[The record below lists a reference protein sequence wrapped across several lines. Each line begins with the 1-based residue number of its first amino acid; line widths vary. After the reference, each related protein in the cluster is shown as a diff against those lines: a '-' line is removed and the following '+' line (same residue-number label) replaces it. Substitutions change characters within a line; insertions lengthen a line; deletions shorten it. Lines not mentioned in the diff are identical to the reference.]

1 MPPFTLDLL
10 LSSLFLAATSLSS
23 RAVAWLPSASRQ
35 RWLPWL
41 QALAVGLLLGD
52 AFLHVLPHA
61 LEGGGETESILAVS
75 AMGVVILLCAESAMR
90 MSTRESPRG
99 MPAARM
105 TLLGDLIHHAVDG
118 MILAGAFAAGPAPG
132 YAALIAIALHEVPR
146 EIGSAGVLV
155 AMGYTPARAFAL
167 SVAMAS
173 AVPLVAV
180 TVQFMALDTRT
191 TSMVSAFAA
200 GTIVYVAL
208 ADILPGIWS
217 GTRANARL
225 APVFGVLGGLAFM
238 MLLAHGEHH

>member
-1 MPPFTLDLL
+1 MPPLTLDLL

-35 RWLPWL
+35 GWLPWL

-61 LEGGGETESILAVS
+61 LEEGGEPESILAIS
-75 AMGVVILLCAESAMR
+75 ALGVVVLLCAESAMR
-90 MSTRESPRG
+90 TLTQESPGG

-105 TLLGDLIHHAVDG
+105 ALLGDLIHHAVDG
-118 MILAGAFAAGPAPG
+118 MILAGAFAAGPAAG

-146 EIGSAGVLV
+146 EISSAGALV
-155 AMGYTPARAFAL
+155 AMGYTPSRAFML
-167 SVAMAS
+167 SVAMAA
-173 AVPLVAV
+173 AVPLVAL
-180 TVQFMALDTRT
+180 TVHFLVLDTRT

-208 ADILPGIWS
+208 ADILPGIWP
-217 GTRANARL
+217 GTRGKARL
-225 APVFGVLGGLAFM
+225 APVCGVLGGLVFM